1 MKGNE
6 DVLYLV
12 GVNLLLL
19 PPTHYPEVHSTNG
32 LRAFRAFG
40 TIAASWSRF
49 FSIRLGVQSIVHLKL
64 CSKNHLCG
72 FSDSEGLSNDQ
83 TTP

>member
-1 MKGNE
+1 MGE
-6 DVLYLV
+6 
-12 GVNLLLL
+12 
-19 PPTHYPEVHSTNG
+19 PPPLKRKIATING
-32 LRAFRAFG
+32 LRDFRAFG

-72 FSDSEGLSNDQ
+72 FSDYEGLSNDQ